1 MNNDLIVEYIVKNLE
16 HYQYNKSQLK
26 SIIMMHEQIKNIV
39 DKGVLNKV
47 KKPMWFIFLPIS
59 TVLFIVMVKHN
70 SLLSGIMLFLTMLIA
85 YCSTKYWYFR
95 TIEMK
100 LSHFM
105 ELISVKAII
114 NDTEIKNIFV
124 IIKKCTFM
132 NEKDEN
138 MVDLD
143 SVETGLNIII
153 KHNKYNLQFSEYKL
167 NKNNYEQ

>member
-1 MNNDLIVEYIVKNLE
+1 
-16 HYQYNKSQLK
+16 
-26 SIIMMHEQIKNIV
+26 
-39 DKGVLNKV
+39 
-47 KKPMWFIFLPIS
+47 MWFIFLPIS

-95 TIEMK
+95 TMK

-138 MVDLD
+138 IVDLD